1 MNMVLV
7 NYVSYYATQVR
18 GFLKG
23 LSPEVVE
30 ELTGG
35 LEADLIEAMSENTEV
50 SDTSDITLN
59 DLIARFGTPEAY
71 ARELCESAGVDFDG
85 AKAAG
90 QMPVSG
96 ALRSKSRNPFKRFGA
111 WIASL
116 VAAVIGLGARAQGI
130 KFSPAVVK
138 FLTEMRPAW
147 WFVRG
152 WLVYCIIV
160 QMEGQGIQRFPQDL
174 AHWWLFAGIVLLSA
188 LLGLASARHAVPGF
202 WSKAVI
208 ALNVFV
214 LLFVPAFT
222 RPYQDRSPND
232 AYDSGYSR
240 GYDDGQEAMNA
251 SVDMTTYGPSNG
263 YGEAYLSQMDLG
275 SASNLFVYDAE
286 GNLIPDAR
294 IIDDKGNSLDAAFY
308 PIKVNRVTRTVDV
321 MNARADEYGRPVLNV
336 FPASFSA
343 VDIVEDTCS
352 EESQRFWN
360 AVMSGHINEQWDDD
374 WDEDEDDGSL
384 RHGRGLLRHNTFQI
398 EFRYGPHEKVLYL
411 GGISN
416 LPSDSECIYGF
427 KRPGAQEPEAPAFK
441 KLPALAPLSIDDE
454 SASSSDESPSSVDGD
469 AAEGGSEEGAKG
481 SDGKSEDD
489 KKESGSEVESTEES
503 AEEAVTGPADSDS
516 ASSD

>member
-222 RPYQDRSPND
+222 RPYQDRSAD
-232 AYDSGYSR
+232 EAYQRGYSSGLEDAR
-240 GYDDGQEAMNA
+240 AETVNSWDLNPYTPREI
-251 SVDMTTYGPSNG
+251 
-263 YGEAYLSQMDLG
+263 YGEAYPTQMDLG
-275 SASNLFVYDAE
+275 KATNLFVYDAD
-286 GNLIPDAR
+286 GSLIPDAR
-294 IIDDKGNSLDAAFY
+294 IIDDGGNPLNAAYY
-308 PIKVNRVTRTVDV
+308 PIKINRATQEVEVMASRT
-321 MNARADEYGRPVLNV
+321 DEYGRAVVNV
-336 FPASFSA
+336 FPAA
-343 VDIVEDTCS
+343 CC
-352 EESQRFWN
+352 
-360 AVMSGHINEQWDDD
+360 
-374 WDEDEDDGSL
+374 
-384 RHGRGLLRHNTFQI
+384 
-398 EFRYGPHEKVLYL
+398 YGWA
-411 GGISN
+411 N
-416 LPSDSECIYGF
+416 
-427 KRPGAQEPEAPAFK
+427 Q
-441 KLPALAPLSIDDE
+441 
-454 SASSSDESPSSVDGD
+454 
-469 AAEGGSEEGAKG
+469 
-481 SDGKSEDD
+481 
-489 KKESGSEVESTEES
+489 
-503 AEEAVTGPADSDS
+503 
-516 ASSD
+516 

>member
-1 MNMVLV
+1 
-7 NYVSYYATQVR
+7 
-18 GFLKG
+18 
-23 LSPEVVE
+23 
-30 ELTGG
+30 
-35 LEADLIEAMSENTEV
+35 MSENTEV
-50 SDTSDITLN
+50 SDTSDITQN

-222 RPYQDRSPND
+222 RPYQDRSAD
-232 AYDSGYSR
+232 EAYQRGYSSGLEDAR
-240 GYDDGQEAMNA
+240 AETVNSWDLNPYTPREI
-251 SVDMTTYGPSNG
+251 
-263 YGEAYLSQMDLG
+263 YGEAYPTQMDLG
-275 SASNLFVYDAE
+275 KATNLFVYDAD
-286 GNLIPDAR
+286 GSLIPDAR
-294 IIDDKGNSLDAAFY
+294 IIDDGGNPLNAEYY
-308 PIKVNRVTRTVDV
+308 PIKINRATQEVEVMASRT
-321 MNARADEYGRPVLNV
+321 DEYGRAVVNV
-336 FPASFSA
+336 FPAAFSE
-343 VDIVEDTCS
+343 VDIESDTCTT
-352 EESQRFWN
+352 EDRDFWT
-360 AVMSGHINEQWDDD
+360 AVMGGRINETWDENRWDDD
-374 WDEDEDDGSL
+374 GEL
-384 RHGRGLLRHNTFQI
+384 RTGTLTWSTYQVQ
-398 EFRYGPHEKVLYL
+398 FRYGPNEKILYL
-411 GGISN
+411 GGTSN
-416 LPSDSECIYGF
+416 LSGGDGCFYGF
-427 KRPGAQEPEAPAFK
+427 KRDLPQTPEPPHIQ
-441 KLPALAPLSIDDE
+441 KLPALQPLTAPSIDDE

-503 AEEAVTGPADSDS
+503 AEEAVTGPADGDS

>member
-152 WLVYCIIV
+152 SGSHRTWLTGGCSR
-160 QMEGQGIQRFPQDL
+160 ESCFFPRCWD
-174 AHWWLFAGIVLLSA
+174 W
-188 LLGLASARHAVPGF
+188 R
-202 WSKAVI
+202 
-208 ALNVFV
+208 
-214 LLFVPAFT
+214 VPAMRFLVSGVRLSLRSMCLCSCLYQPSLGPIRIGALT
-222 RPYQDRSPND
+222 RPT
-232 AYDSGYSR
+232 R
-240 GYDDGQEAMNA
+240 GDTAAALRMR
-251 SVDMTTYGPSNG
+251 GP
-263 YGEAYLSQMDLG
+263 
-275 SASNLFVYDAE
+275 
-286 GNLIPDAR
+286 
-294 IIDDKGNSLDAAFY
+294 
-308 PIKVNRVTRTVDV
+308 
-321 MNARADEYGRPVLNV
+321 
-336 FPASFSA
+336 
-343 VDIVEDTCS
+343 
-352 EESQRFWN
+352 
-360 AVMSGHINEQWDDD
+360 
-374 WDEDEDDGSL
+374 
-384 RHGRGLLRHNTFQI
+384 
-398 EFRYGPHEKVLYL
+398 
-411 GGISN
+411 
-416 LPSDSECIYGF
+416 
-427 KRPGAQEPEAPAFK
+427 KR
-441 KLPALAPLSIDDE
+441 
-454 SASSSDESPSSVDGD
+454 
-469 AAEGGSEEGAKG
+469 
-481 SDGKSEDD
+481 
-489 KKESGSEVESTEES
+489 
-503 AEEAVTGPADSDS
+503 
-516 ASSD
+516 